1 MVKLKGRVCLL
12 GSHPDVPIDFRVFHV
27 DFISLSP
34 FMDAL

>member
-1 MVKLKGRVCLL
+1 MVKLKGRAGEL
-12 GSHPDVPIDFRVFHV
+12 GLYPEVRIDFRVFHI